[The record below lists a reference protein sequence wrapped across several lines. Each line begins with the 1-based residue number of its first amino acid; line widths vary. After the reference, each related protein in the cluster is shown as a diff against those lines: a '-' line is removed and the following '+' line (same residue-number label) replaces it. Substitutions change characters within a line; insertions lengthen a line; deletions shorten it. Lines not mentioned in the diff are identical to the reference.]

1 MVQCTFQIVNPL
13 IIPMSD
19 QHVISPNSNTAES
32 FMKFMRITEMVA
44 NLTKLLIAK
53 LILFFSAKGLSR
65 EDYREYSY

>member
-44 NLTKLLIAK
+44 NLTKLLIA
-53 LILFFSAKGLSR
+53 
-65 EDYREYSY
+65 

>member
-19 QHVISPNSNTAES
+19 QHVISLNSNTAES
-32 FMKFMRITEMVA
+32 FMKFMIITEMVA

-53 LILFFSAKGLSR
+53 LILLFSTKGIV
-65 EDYREYSY
+65 

>member
-53 LILFFSAKGLSR
+53 LILLFSAKGIVKGGL
-65 EDYREYSY
+65 

>member
-53 LILFFSAKGLSR
+53 LILFFSAKGIVLGGL
-65 EDYREYSY
+65 

>member
-1 MVQCTFQIVNPL
+1 MVQCTFQIANPL

-19 QHVISPNSNTAES
+19 QHVISLNSNTAES

-53 LILFFSAKGLSR
+53 LILLFSAKGIV
-65 EDYREYSY
+65 

>member
-13 IIPMSD
+13 IIPVSD
-19 QHVISPNSNTAES
+19 QYVISLNSNTAES

-53 LILFFSAKGLSR
+53 LILLFSAKGIV
-65 EDYREYSY
+65 

>member
-19 QHVISPNSNTAES
+19 QLVISPNSNTAES

-53 LILFFSAKGLSR
+53 LILLFSTKGIV
-65 EDYREYSY
+65 

>member
-19 QHVISPNSNTAES
+19 QLVISPNSNTAES

-53 LILFFSAKGLSR
+53 LILLFSAKGIV
-65 EDYREYSY
+65 

>member
-1 MVQCTFQIVNPL
+1 
-13 IIPMSD
+13 MSD
-19 QHVISPNSNTAES
+19 QHVISSYSNTAES

-65 EDYREYSY
+65 EDYREYSYWC

>member
-13 IIPMSD
+13 IILMSD
-19 QHVISPNSNTAES
+19 QHVISLNINTAES

-53 LILFFSAKGLSR
+53 LILLFSTKGIV
-65 EDYREYSY
+65 